1 MKKQLAII
9 GAVAAIS
16 AAGLTGAT
24 IANAATTTSVTN
36 PMSSLVDAI
45 ASKFNLNK
53 SDVQSVFDAQRTQ
66 MDADREAELKT
77 EVAALVTSGKLTQ
90 AQADAINA
98 KRAELDKQ
106 RQTDMAAGQSKT
118 DTERKADM
126 DAHKTALDTW
136 MKEQGIDTQ
145 YSYLLMGGR
154 GHGGPGGPG
163 GMRGERGGDTT
174 TTSTTAQ

>member
-1 MKKQLAII
+1 
-9 GAVAAIS
+9 
-16 AAGLTGAT
+16 
-24 IANAATTTSVTN
+24 
-36 PMSSLVDAI
+36 
-45 ASKFNLNK
+45 
-53 SDVQSVFDAQRTQ
+53 